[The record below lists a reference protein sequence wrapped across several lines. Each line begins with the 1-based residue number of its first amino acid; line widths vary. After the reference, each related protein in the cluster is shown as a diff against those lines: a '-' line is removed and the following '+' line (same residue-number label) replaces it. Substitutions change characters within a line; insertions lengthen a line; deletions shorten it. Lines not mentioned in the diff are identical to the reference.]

1 MKIIITALLAFF
13 LSASQASTDDKIIIG
28 GSGSLNDEITEI
40 AKVYMAKNSAD
51 AVEVRPESMSTEGG
65 LEGVRQGRFQ
75 IGLISRPPTASE
87 KGKLVY
93 RAIARSM
100 AAAVVHKSLPV
111 SALSEAQL
119 CDIFS
124 GKIKSWKEVG
134 GNDGAITVLTR
145 KKDDANTETFR
156 DKMGCFKDLKI
167 TGEAIALTRGSEV
180 LNTLDKRPGLIGI
193 TNLGS
198 NYREHDNLKTLAIN
212 GVGPSAETARSG
224 KYKYF
229 SERGLVTLGEPQG
242 AIKRFL
248 EFMTSAEGQKI
259 IGSLGAIPL
268 R

>member
-1 MKIIITALLAFF
+1 MKIVLTAIVVLF
-13 LSASQASTDDKIIIG
+13 LSASQAPAEDKIVIG
-28 GSGSLNDEITEI
+28 GSGSLNDEITEL
-40 AKVYMAKNSAD
+40 AKIYMAKNPSD
-51 AVEVRPESMSTEGG
+51 AIEVRPESMSTEGG

-100 AAAVVHKSLPV
+100 AGAVVHKSIPV
-111 SALSEAQL
+111 STLSETHI
-119 CDIFS
+119 CDIFN

-156 DKMGCFKDLKI
+156 DKIGCFKDLKI
-167 TGEAIALTRGSEV
+167 TADAIPLTRGSEV

-212 GVGPSAETARSG
+212 GVSPSAENARSG

-229 SERGLVTLGEPQG
+229 AERGLVTLGEAQG

-248 EFMTSAEGQKI
+248 EFMASAEGQKI
-259 IGSLGAIPL
+259 VGSLGAIPL

>member
-1 MKIIITALLAFF
+1 MKIVFTAILA
-13 LSASQASTDDKIIIG
+13 LILNASSASAEDKIVIG
-28 GSGSLNDEITEI
+28 GSGSLNDEIAEL
-40 AKVYMAKNSAD
+40 AKVYMAKNPAD

-75 IGLISRPPTASE
+75 IGLISRPPTSAE

-100 AAAVVHKSLPV
+100 AGVVVHKTLPV
-111 SALSEAQL
+111 NAVSEAQL

-145 KKDDANTETFR
+145 KKDDANTDTFR

-167 TGEAIALTRGSEV
+167 TADAIPLTRGNE
-180 LNTLDKRPGLIGI
+180 LLTTLDKRPGLIGI
-193 TNLGS
+193 ANLGS
-198 NYREHDNLKTLAIN
+198 NYREHDNLKTMAIN
-212 GVGPSAETARSG
+212 GVSPSAETARSG
-224 KYKYF
+224 KYKF
-229 SERGLVTLGEPQG
+229 FAERGLVTLGEPQG

-248 EFMTSAEGQKI
+248 EFMASAEGQKI
-259 IGSLGAIPL
+259 IGSFGAIPL
-268 R
+268 H

>member
-1 MKIIITALLAFF
+1 MKIVLTAMVGLILGACQV
-13 LSASQASTDDKIIIG
+13 SADDKIIIG
-28 GSGSLNDEITEI
+28 GSGSLNDEIAEL

-51 AVEVRPESMSTEGG
+51 AVEVRPESMGTEGG
-65 LEGVRQGRFQ
+65 LEGVRLGRFN
-75 IGLISRPPTASE
+75 IGLVSRPPTSAE

-100 AAAVVHKSLPV
+100 AAAVVHKTSPL
-111 SALSEAQL
+111 SALSDAQL

-167 TGEAIALTRGSEV
+167 TAEAIALTRGSEV

-212 GVGPSAETARSG
+212 GVSPSAENARSG

-229 SERGLVTLGEPQG
+229 AERGLVTLGEPQG

-248 EFMTSAEGQKI
+248 EFMASAEGQKI
-259 IGSLGAIPL
+259 IGSLGAIAL